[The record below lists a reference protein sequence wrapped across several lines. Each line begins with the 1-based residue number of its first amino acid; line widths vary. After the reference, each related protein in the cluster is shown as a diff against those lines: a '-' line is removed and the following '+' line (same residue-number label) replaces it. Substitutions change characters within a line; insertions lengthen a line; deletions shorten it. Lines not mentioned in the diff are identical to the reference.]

1 MEQAPTLKAEQKT
14 LLIVDDDERILMF
27 VSGLMVASNYS
38 VLMARNGQEAIDQST
53 GYKGDISLLL
63 SDFQMPGMSGVDL
76 AIRLTLDR
84 PLLNVLPMS
93 DFPDGMLVLN
103 EGWHFLAKPFIP
115 SQLRV
120 LVAGLV
126 SPGAPSEF

>member
-1 MEQAPTLKAEQKT
+1 LKTQQKT

-27 VSGLMVASNYS
+27 VSGLMVASNYA
-38 VLMARNGQEAIDQST
+38 VLMARNGQEAIEQST
-53 GYKGDISLLL
+53 GYKGDINLLL

-76 AIRLTLDR
+76 ATRLTLDR
-84 PLLNVLPMS
+84 PFLKVLLMS
-93 DFPDGMLVLN
+93 DFPNGMLVLN

-115 SQLRV
+115 SQLRA

-126 SPGAPSEF
+126 TPEAPSKF